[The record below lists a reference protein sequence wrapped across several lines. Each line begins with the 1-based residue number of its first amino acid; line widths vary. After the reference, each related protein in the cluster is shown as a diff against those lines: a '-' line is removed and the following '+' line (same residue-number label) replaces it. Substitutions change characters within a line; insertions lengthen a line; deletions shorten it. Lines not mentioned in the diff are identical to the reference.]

1 MPAVTALA
9 VSDSYYIVTTVSDSS
24 NLHLGSLVSE
34 NIVSLYCIFRF
45 ALLNENLIALDV
57 TKW

>member
-1 MPAVTALA
+1 MPTVMTLA

-24 NLHLGSLVSE
+24 ILHLGSLASE

-45 ALLNENLIALDV
+45 TLLNENLIALDV